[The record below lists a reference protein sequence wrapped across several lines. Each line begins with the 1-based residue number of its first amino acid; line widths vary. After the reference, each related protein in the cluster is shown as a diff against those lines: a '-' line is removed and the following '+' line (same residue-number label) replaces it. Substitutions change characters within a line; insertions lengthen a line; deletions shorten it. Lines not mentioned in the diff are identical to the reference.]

1 MAQSVGE
8 VALDIVAGKNTVSS
22 VVKGAMDDAQNT
34 INKGSTGI
42 SGALSKVGGVAK
54 GVAKGVA
61 VGIGV
66 ASTAII
72 GLGKQAVDAYAEY
85 EQLVGGVETLF
96 KENASTVIT
105 NASNAYKTAGMS
117 ANEYM
122 TTVTSFSAS
131 LLQSL
136 GGDTV
141 KASEM
146 ADMAITDMS
155 DNANKMGTSMEMVQ
169 NAYQGFAKQN
179 YTMLDNLK
187 LGYGGTK
194 SEMERLL
201 ADAQA
206 ISGIKYDIS
215 SYADVV
221 DAIHVI
227 QTEMGITGTTAKE
240 ASSTIQGSISSMKSA
255 WTNLLTGLSDP
266 TQNLD
271 QLINNL
277 VDSVITVGD
286 NLIPR
291 ISIVLESITKLI
303 SSLAPKLVA
312 EIPNIVSQLLPS
324 VIQGAVGIIN
334 AIVQTLPQLIDII
347 VGMLPQFLTAMY
359 QINNAIIQALPSLM
373 QTLVSQLPTLIPIII
388 DGVVGMFVTLA
399 SSFADIIQPIIDNL
413 PEIIISIVDALISN
427 LPALI
432 QGCIKLV
439 IGIVNA
445 LPQITM
451 ALIKAMPTI
460 ITSIISGLLS
470 ALPQLIEGCILL
482 VVELAKALPQI
493 IMALIEAIPL
503 IITSIVEALFGAS
516 PELYTG
522 FATIF
527 GGVWDVI
534 CGIFTPIIDFFG
546 GLFSNV
552 VNIISTVFT
561 PVLNVMSSIW
571 SGIQAVF
578 APAIAL
584 FSGIFNGVVN
594 AIKNIFTP
602 IVSFFSSTFT
612 LTVNTIRTVFSA
624 VTGITS
630 TIWTS
635 VKNVFAGV
643 SSFFSGIFSG
653 AVNTIKSAFNPIVEF
668 FSGVWSKIT
677 GIFSKVGEV
686 VGKAITNVVSKAVNA
701 VLSTA
706 VGIIN
711 GFITA
716 INYAIGAI
724 NAIPGVDISKLDKLA
739 VPQMERGGVLKR
751 GQVGLLE
758 GNGAE
763 AVVPLEKNTGWITRI
778 ADMLDERM
786 VGRETL
792 IAPPALENVRAGN
805 RIENGT
811 DNQSKID
818 ELIELIKRL
827 LDNDDEPTPIP
838 IYIGNELVE
847 EYILNKNSRTVLRS
861 GGRA

>member
-1 MAQSVGE
+1 MAQSVGA
-8 VALDIVAGKNTVSS
+8 VALDIVAGKNTVNS
-22 VVKGAMDDAQNT
+22 VVKGAMNDVQDT
-34 INKGSTGI
+34 VNKGSTGI
-42 SGALSKVGGVAK
+42 SGALGKMGSVAGGVAK
-54 GVAKGVA
+54 GIS

-136 GGDTV
+136 GRDTV

-146 ADMAITDMS
+146 ADMAITDMA

-201 ADAQA
+201 ADAEK

-240 ASSTIQGSISSMKSA
+240 ASSTIQGSIASMKSA

-271 QLINNL
+271 QLIDNL
-277 VDSVITVGD
+277 VNSITAVGA
-286 NLIPR
+286 NLMPR
-291 ISIVLESITKLI
+291 ITLVLDGVVKLV
-303 SSLAPKLVA
+303 SELAPKLVA
-312 EIPNIVSQLLPS
+312 EIPKIVSQVLPS
-324 VIQGAVGIIN
+324 ILSGAIKIVDG
-334 AIVQTLPQLIDII
+334 IVQALPQLI
-347 VGMLPQFLTAMY
+347 G
-359 QINNAIIQALPSLM
+359 
-373 QTLVSQLPTLIPIII
+373 TLVSMLPTLLPMLI
-388 DGVVGMFVTLA
+388 DGIVNMIVTLA

-439 IGIVNA
+439 IGIVSA

-552 VNIISTVFT
+552 VNVISTVFT

>member
-1 MAQSVGE
+1 MPQSVGE
-8 VALDIVAGKNTVSS
+8 VSLDIVAGKNNISS
-22 VVKGAMDDAQNT
+22 VVKSSMSECQDTVN
-34 INKGSTGI
+34 NGSSGI
-42 SGALSKVGGVAK
+42 SGALGKIGSVAGGI
-54 GVAKGVA
+54 AKGVA
-61 VGIGV
+61 VGVGA
-66 ASTAII
+66 ASTAVI
-72 GLGKQAVDAYAEY
+72 GLGKQAVDAYGNY

-96 KENASTVIT
+96 KENASTVIK

-117 ANEYM
+117 ANAYM
-122 TTVTSFSAS
+122 ETVTSFSAS

-146 ADMAITDMS
+146 ADMAITDMA

-206 ISGIKYDIS
+206 ISGIQYDIS

-240 ASSTIQGSISSMKSA
+240 ASSTIQGSIASMGSA
-255 WTNLLTGLSDP
+255 WQNLVTGLADP

-271 QLINNL
+271 QLINNF

-291 ISIVLESITKLI
+291 ISMILESITKLI

-312 EIPNIVSQLLPS
+312 QIPNIVSQLLPS
-324 VIQGAVGIIN
+324 VVEGAVSIIN

-347 VGMLPQFLTAMY
+347 VGMLPQFLTAIY

-388 DGVVGMFVTLA
+388 DGIVGMVVTLA
-399 SSFADIIQPIIDNL
+399 NSFGEIIQPIIDNL
-413 PEIIISIVDALISN
+413 PEIIISIVNALMNN
-427 LPALI
+427 LPILI
-432 QGCIKLV
+432 NGCINLIISLV
-439 IGIVNA
+439 KA

-451 ALIKAMPTI
+451 ALIQAI
-460 ITSIISGLLS
+460 
-470 ALPQLIEGCILL
+470 
-482 VVELAKALPQI
+482 PQI
-493 IMALIEAIPL
+493 IV
-503 IITSIVEALFGAS
+503 SIVEALFNAL
-516 PELYTG
+516 PILLEG
-522 FATIF
+522 FASIF
-527 GGVWDVI
+527 GSAWDVI
-534 CGIFTPIIDFFG
+534 TGIFSVAIDFFG

-552 VNIISTVFT
+552 VSVVQSVFSAI
-561 PVLNVMSSIW
+561 VNVA
-571 SGIQAVF
+571 SGIWNGIKNVF
-578 APAIAL
+578 APVINFFSSI
-584 FSGIFNGVVN
+584 FSGAVN
-594 AIKNIFTP
+594 AIKTIFSTVTTICSNIWNN
-602 IVSFFSSTFT
+602 IK
-612 LTVNTIRTVFSA
+612 
-624 VTGITS
+624 GI
-630 TIWTS
+630 
-635 VKNVFAGV
+635 FAGV
-643 SSFFSGIFSG
+643 ASFFSGIFSN
-653 AVNTIKSAFNPIVEF
+653 AVNSIKSVFGVIVDF

-677 GIFSKVGEV
+677 GIFSRVGEV
-686 VGKAITNVVSKAVNA
+686 VGKAINSVVAKAVNA

-706 VGIIN
+706 CGIIN
-711 GFITA
+711 GFISA
-716 INYAIGAI
+716 INFAIGII
-724 NAIPGVDISKLDKLA
+724 NKIPGVEISKLKKLE
-739 VPQMERGGVLKR
+739 VPEMEQGGVLKK

-763 AVVPLEKNTGWITRI
+763 AVVPLEKNTGWLTRI

-786 VGRETL
+786 VGRGTL
-792 IAPPALENVRAGN
+792 ITPPALENVRAGS
-805 RIENGT
+805 RTENT
-811 DNQSKID
+811 ADNQSKID
-818 ELIELIKRL
+818 ELIELIKKL
-827 LDNDDEPTPIP
+827 IDKDDNPTPIP
-838 IYIGNELVE
+838 IYIGNELID
-847 EYILNKNSRTVLRS
+847 EYILNKNNRAVLRS

>member
-8 VALDIVAGKNTVSS
+8 VALDIVAGKNTVNS
-22 VVKGAMDDAQNT
+22 VVKGAMNDVQDT
-34 INKGSTGI
+34 VNKGSTGI
-42 SGALSKVGGVAK
+42 SGALGKMGSVAGGVAK
-54 GVAKGVA
+54 GIS

-66 ASTAII
+66 ASTAIV
-72 GLGKQAVDAYAEY
+72 GLGKQAVNAYGEY

-136 GGDTV
+136 GNDTV

-155 DNANKMGTSMEMVQ
+155 DNANKMGTSMEMIQ

-194 SEMERLL
+194 TEMERLL

-240 ASSTIQGSISSMKSA
+240 ASSTIQGSIASMKSA

-271 QLINNL
+271 QLIDNL
-277 VDSVITVGD
+277 VNSITTVGA
-286 NLIPR
+286 NLMPR
-291 ISIVLESITKLI
+291 ITLVLDGVVKLV
-303 SSLAPKLVA
+303 SELAPKLVA
-312 EIPNIVSQLLPS
+312 EIPKIVSQVLPS
-324 VIQGAVGIIN
+324 ILSGAIKIVDG
-334 AIVQTLPQLIDII
+334 IVQALPQLI
-347 VGMLPQFLTAMY
+347 G
-359 QINNAIIQALPSLM
+359 
-373 QTLVSQLPTLIPIII
+373 TLVSMLPTLLPMLI
-388 DGVVGMFVTLA
+388 DGIVNMIVTLA

-432 QGCIKLV
+432 QGCINLV
-439 IGIVNA
+439 IGIV
-445 LPQITM
+445 
-451 ALIKAMPTI
+451 
-460 ITSIISGLLS
+460 S
-470 ALPQLIEGCILL
+470 
-482 VVELAKALPQI
+482 ALPQI
-493 IMALIEAIPL
+493 IMALIKAIPT
-503 IITSIVEALFGAS
+503 IIVSIVEALFSAM
-516 PELYTG
+516 PILLDG
-522 FATIF
+522 FIAIF
-527 GGVWDVI
+527 GGAWDVI
-534 CGIFTPIIDFFG
+534 CGIFTPVIDFFG

-552 VNIISTVFT
+552 VNVISEVFT
-561 PVLNVMSSIW
+561 PVLNVMGAVW
-571 SGIQAVF
+571 NGIQAVF

-602 IVSFFSSTFT
+602 IVNFFSSIFS
-612 LTVNTIRTVFSA
+612 LAVNTIRTVFSA
-624 VTGITS
+624 VTGIAGA
-630 TIWTS
+630 IWNS

-643 SSFFSGIFSG
+643 GNFFSGIFSK
-653 AVNTIKSAFNPIVEF
+653 AVSIIKSVFNPIVDF
-668 FSGVWSKIT
+668 FSGIWSKIT

-686 VGKAITNVVSKAVNA
+686 VGKAITNVVGKAVNT
-701 VLSTA
+701 VLSVA
-706 VGIIN
+706 VSIIN
-711 GFITA
+711 GFISA
-716 INYAIGAI
+716 INLAISCI
-724 NAIPGVDISKLDKLA
+724 NAIPGVELDKLKKLD
-739 VPQMERGGVLKR
+739 VPQMEKGGVLKK

-763 AVVPLEKNTGWITRI
+763 AVVPLEKNLGWLTRI

-786 VGRETL
+786 AGRGTL

-805 RIENGT
+805 RTESHN

-827 LDNDDEPTPIP
+827 LEDDNEPTPIP
-838 IYIGNELVE
+838 IYIGNELIE

>member
-8 VALDIVAGKNTVSS
+8 VSLDIVAGKNNIGS
-22 VVKGAMDDAQNT
+22 VVKSSMNECQDAV
-34 INKGSTGI
+34 NKGSSGI
-42 SGALSKVGGVAK
+42 SGALGKIGGVVGGVAK
-54 GVAKGVA
+54 GVT

-66 ASTAII
+66 ASTAVI
-72 GLGKQAVDAYAEY
+72 GLGKQAVDAYGNY

-96 KENASTVIT
+96 KENASTVIK

-117 ANEYM
+117 ANAYM
-122 TTVTSFSAS
+122 ETVTSFSAS
-131 LLQSL
+131 LLQSV

-155 DNANKMGTSMEMVQ
+155 DNANKMGTSIEMIQ

-206 ISGIKYDIS
+206 ISGIQYDIS

-240 ASSTIQGSISSMKSA
+240 ASSTIQGSISAMGSA
-255 WTNLLTGLSDP
+255 WTNLITGLADP

-271 QLINNL
+271 QLINNF

-291 ISIVLESITKLI
+291 ISMVLESITKLI

-324 VIQGAVGIIN
+324 VVEGAVSIIN
-334 AIVQTLPQLIDII
+334 AIVQILPQLIDII

-388 DGVVGMFVTLA
+388 DGVVGMVVTLA
-399 SSFADIIQPIIDNL
+399 NSFGEIIQPLIDNL
-413 PEIIISIVDALISN
+413 PEIIISIVNALMDN

-432 QGCIKLV
+432 
-439 IGIVNA
+439 
-445 LPQITM
+445 
-451 ALIKAMPTI
+451 
-460 ITSIISGLLS
+460 
-470 ALPQLIEGCILL
+470 EGCVNLTIAL
-482 VVELAKALPQI
+482 VEALPQI
-493 IMALIEAIPL
+493 IMALIEAIPQ
-503 IITSIVEALFGAS
+503 IIVSIVEALFNAMPILLEGVAQ
-516 PELYTG
+516 
-522 FATIF
+522 IF
-527 GGVWDVI
+527 GNAWNVI
-534 CGIFTPIIDFFG
+534 KAVFEPVIDFFS
-546 GLFSNV
+546 GLFSGVVNVIKAVFSPVINV
-552 VNIISTVFT
+552 V
-561 PVLNVMSSIW
+561 
-571 SGIQAVF
+571 SGIWNGIKNVF
-578 APAIAL
+578 APVIAF
-584 FSGIFNGVVN
+584 FSGIFNGVVG
-594 AIKNIFTP
+594 AIK
-602 IVSFFSSTFT
+602 
-612 LTVNTIRTVFSA
+612 TIFSA
-624 VTGITS
+624 IITISSGI
-630 TIWTS
+630 WNA

-643 SSFFSGIFSG
+643 VNFFSGIFKG
-653 AVNTIKSAFNPIVEF
+653 AINTIKSVFSPIVDF
-668 FSGVWSKIT
+668 FSGIWSKIT

-686 VGKAITNVVSKAVNA
+686 IGNAINSVVGKAVNA

-706 VGIIN
+706 CGIIN
-711 GFITA
+711 GFISA
-716 INYAIGAI
+716 INFAIGLI
-724 NAIPGVDISKLDKLA
+724 NAIPGVEISKLKKLE
-739 VPQMERGGVLKR
+739 VPEMERGGVLKK

-763 AVVPLEKNTGWITRI
+763 AVVPLEKNTGWLTRI

-786 VGRETL
+786 VGRGTL
-792 IAPPALENVRAGN
+792 ITPPALDNVRAGS
-805 RIENGT
+805 RTENT
-811 DNQSKID
+811 ADNQSKID
-818 ELIELIKRL
+818 ELIELIKMLVDR
-827 LDNDDEPTPIP
+827 DTDTTVP
-838 IYIGNELVE
+838 IYIGNELID

>member
-8 VALDIVAGKNTVSS
+8 VALDIVAGRNTVNS
-22 VVKGAMDDAQNT
+22 VVRDAMNDAQDT
-34 INKGSTGI
+34 INKGSAGI
-42 SGALSKVGGVAK
+42 SGALGKMGSVAG

-66 ASTAII
+66 ASTAVV

-146 ADMAITDMS
+146 ADMAITDMA

-206 ISGIKYDIS
+206 ISGIQYDIS

-240 ASSTIQGSISSMKSA
+240 ADSTIQGSIASMKGA

-271 QLINNL
+271 QLINNF
-277 VDSVITVGD
+277 VESIITVGE
-286 NLIPR
+286 NLMPR
-291 ISIVLESITKLI
+291 ITSVLDGIVRLI
-303 SSLAPKLVA
+303 SELAPKLVA
-312 EIPNIVSQLLPS
+312 EIPKIISQLLPS
-324 VIQGAVGIIN
+324 VIQGAVSIIN
-334 AIVQTLPQLIDII
+334 AIVQALPQLIGTL
-347 VGMLPQFLTAMY
+347 VSMLPQFIDGIQ
-359 QINNAIIQALPSLM
+359 QILNGIIQALPSLIE
-373 QTLVSQLPTLIPIII
+373 TLVSQLPTLIPMLINGI
-388 DGVVGMFVTLA
+388 VNMLVTIC
-399 SSFADIIQPIIDNL
+399 SSFADIIQPIIDAL
-413 PEIIISIVDALISN
+413 PEIITSIVDALMDN

-439 IGIVNA
+439 IGIVKA

-460 ITSIISGLLS
+460 ITSIVEGLFS
-470 ALPQLIEGCILL
+470 
-482 VVELAKALPQI
+482 
-493 IMALIEAIPL
+493 
-503 IITSIVEALFGAS
+503 AS
-516 PELYTG
+516 PVLLDG
-522 FATIF
+522 FSEIF
-527 GGVWDVI
+527 GGAWDVI
-534 CGIFTPIIDFFG
+534 SGIFTPIIDFFG
-546 GLFSNV
+546 GLFSNA
-552 VNIISTVFT
+552 VNVISEVFT
-561 PVLNVMSSIW
+561 SVLDVMGAIW
-571 SGIQAVF
+571 NGIQTVF
-578 APAIAL
+578 APVIAL

-602 IVSFFSSTFT
+602 IVNFFSSTFS
-612 LTVNTIRTVFSA
+612 LAVDTIKTVFSA
-624 VTGITS
+624 VTGIAS
-630 TIWTS
+630 TIWNA

-643 SSFFSGIFSG
+643 ADFFSGIFSN
-653 AVNTIKSAFNPIVEF
+653 AVSIIKGVINPIVGF
-668 FSGVWSKIT
+668 FGGIWDKIT

-711 GFITA
+711 GFISA
-716 INYAIGAI
+716 INFAIDVI
-724 NAIPGVDISKLDKLA
+724 NAIPGVDISKLDKLD
-739 VPQMERGGVLKR
+739 VPQMERGGVLKK

-758 GNGAE
+758 GNGTE
-763 AVVPLEKNTGWITRI
+763 AVVPLEKNTGWLTRI

-786 VGRETL
+786 AGRGAL

-805 RIENGT
+805 RTENRNN
-811 DNQSKID
+811 NQSKID

-827 LDNDDEPTPIP
+827 LEGDDEPTPIP
-838 IYIGNELVE
+838 IYIGNELIE

>member
-8 VALDIVAGKNTVSS
+8 VALDIVVGRNTVDS
-22 VVKGAMDDAQNT
+22 VVRDAMDDAQNT
-34 INKGSTGI
+34 INRGSSGI
-42 SGALSKVGGVAK
+42 SGALGKLGGVAK
-54 GVAKGVA
+54 GVAKGMA

-66 ASTAII
+66 ASTAVV
-72 GLGKQAVDAYAEY
+72 GLGKQAVNAYGEY

-155 DNANKMGTSMEMVQ
+155 DNANKMGTSIEMIQ

-194 SEMERLL
+194 TEMERLL

-271 QLINNL
+271 QLIDNL
-277 VDSVITVGD
+277 VNSITAVGA
-286 NLIPR
+286 NLMPR
-291 ISIVLESITKLI
+291 ITLVLDGIVKLV
-303 SSLAPKLVA
+303 SELAPKLVA
-312 EIPNIVSQLLPS
+312 EIPKIVSQVLPS
-324 VIQGAVGIIN
+324 ILSGAIKIVDG
-334 AIVQTLPQLIDII
+334 IVQALPQLI
-347 VGMLPQFLTAMY
+347 G
-359 QINNAIIQALPSLM
+359 
-373 QTLVSQLPTLIPIII
+373 TLVSMLPTLLPMLI
-388 DGVVGMFVTLA
+388 DGIVNMIVTLA

-413 PEIIISIVDALISN
+413 PEIIISIVNALTNN

-439 IGIVNA
+439 IGIV
-445 LPQITM
+445 
-451 ALIKAMPTI
+451 
-460 ITSIISGLLS
+460 S
-470 ALPQLIEGCILL
+470 
-482 VVELAKALPQI
+482 ALPQI
-493 IMALIEAIPL
+493 IMALIEAIPQ
-503 IITSIVEALFGAS
+503 IIVSIVEALFNALPILLEGVAS
-516 PELYTG
+516 
-522 FATIF
+522 IF
-527 GGVWDVI
+527 GSAWDVI
-534 CGIFTPIIDFFG
+534 VGVFSGVIDFFS
-546 GLFSNV
+546 GLFSGV
-552 VNIISTVFT
+552 VDVIKTVFSPIINIISG
-561 PVLNVMSSIW
+561 IW
-571 SGIQAVF
+571 DG
-578 APAIAL
+578 
-584 FSGIFNGVVN
+584 
-594 AIKNIFTP
+594 IKNIFAP
-602 IVSFFSSTFT
+602 VINFFSS
-612 LTVNTIRTVFSA
+612 
-624 VTGITS
+624 
-630 TIWTS
+630 
-635 VKNVFAGV
+635 
-643 SSFFSGIFSG
+643 IFSG
-653 AVNTIKSAFNPIVEF
+653 AVNAIKSVFSVITGIFSGIWNGVKNIFAGVKNFFTDIFWGAVNGIKSIFSPIVDF
-668 FSGVWSKIT
+668 FSGIWSKIT
-677 GIFSKVGEV
+677 GIFSRVGEIIGNAISSV
-686 VGKAITNVVSKAVNA
+686 VGKAVNA
-701 VLSTA
+701 VLSVA
-706 VGIIN
+706 CGIIN
-711 GFITA
+711 GFISA
-716 INYAIGAI
+716 INFAIDLI
-724 NAIPGVDISKLDKLA
+724 NAIPGVEIDKLKKLD
-739 VPQMERGGVLKR
+739 VPQMEKGGVLKK

-763 AVVPLEKNTGWITRI
+763 AVVPLEKNTGWLTRI

-786 VGRETL
+786 AGRGTL

-805 RIENGT
+805 RTESHN

-827 LDNDDEPTPIP
+827 LEDDNEPTPIP

>member
-8 VALDIVAGKNTVSS
+8 VALDIVAGKNTVNS
-22 VVKGAMDDAQNT
+22 VVKGAMNDVQDT
-34 INKGSTGI
+34 VNKGSTGI
-42 SGALSKVGGVAK
+42 SGALGKMGSVAGGVAK
-54 GVAKGVA
+54 GIS

-66 ASTAII
+66 ASTAIV
-72 GLGKQAVDAYAEY
+72 GLGKQAVNAYGEY

-136 GGDTV
+136 GNDTV

-155 DNANKMGTSMEMVQ
+155 DNANKMGTSMEMIQ

-194 SEMERLL
+194 TEMERLL

-240 ASSTIQGSISSMKSA
+240 ASSTIQGSIASMKSA

-271 QLINNL
+271 QLIDNL
-277 VDSVITVGD
+277 VNSITTVGA
-286 NLIPR
+286 NLMPR
-291 ISIVLESITKLI
+291 ITLVLDGVVKLV
-303 SSLAPKLVA
+303 SELAPKLVA
-312 EIPNIVSQLLPS
+312 EIPKIVSQVLPS
-324 VIQGAVGIIN
+324 ILSGAIKIVDG
-334 AIVQTLPQLIDII
+334 IVQALPQLI
-347 VGMLPQFLTAMY
+347 G
-359 QINNAIIQALPSLM
+359 
-373 QTLVSQLPTLIPIII
+373 TLVSMLPTLLPMLI
-388 DGVVGMFVTLA
+388 DGIVNMIVTLA

-432 QGCIKLV
+432 QGCINLV
-439 IGIVNA
+439 IGIV
-445 LPQITM
+445 
-451 ALIKAMPTI
+451 
-460 ITSIISGLLS
+460 S
-470 ALPQLIEGCILL
+470 
-482 VVELAKALPQI
+482 ALPQI
-493 IMALIEAIPL
+493 IMALIKAIPT
-503 IITSIVEALFGAS
+503 IIVSIVEALFSAM
-516 PELYTG
+516 PILLDG
-522 FATIF
+522 FIAIF
-527 GGVWDVI
+527 GGAWDVI

-552 VNIISTVFT
+552 VNVISEVFT
-561 PVLNVMSSIW
+561 PVLNVMGAVW
-571 SGIQAVF
+571 NGIQAVF

-602 IVSFFSSTFT
+602 IVNFFSSIFS
-612 LTVNTIRTVFSA
+612 LAVDTIRTVFSA
-624 VTGITS
+624 VTGIAGA
-630 TIWTS
+630 IWNS

-643 SSFFSGIFSG
+643 GNFFSGIFSK
-653 AVNTIKSAFNPIVEF
+653 AVSIIKSVFNPIVDF
-668 FSGVWSKIT
+668 FSGIWNKIT

-686 VGKAITNVVSKAVNA
+686 VGKAITNVVGKAVNT
-701 VLSTA
+701 VLSVA
-706 VGIIN
+706 VSIIN
-711 GFITA
+711 GFISA
-716 INYAIGAI
+716 INLAISCI
-724 NAIPGVDISKLDKLA
+724 NAIPGVELDKLKKLD
-739 VPQMERGGVLKR
+739 VPQMEQGGVLKK

-763 AVVPLEKNTGWITRI
+763 AVVPLEKNTGWLTRI

-786 VGRETL
+786 AGRGTL

-805 RIENGT
+805 RTESHN

-827 LDNDDEPTPIP
+827 LEDDNEPTPIP
-838 IYIGNELVE
+838 IYIGNELIE

>member
-42 SGALSKVGGVAK
+42 SGALGKIGSVAGGVAK
-54 GVAKGVA
+54 GIS

-66 ASTAII
+66 ASTAIV
-72 GLGKQAVDAYAEY
+72 GLGKQAVNAYGEY

-136 GGDTV
+136 GNDTV

-155 DNANKMGTSMEMVQ
+155 DNANKMGTSMEMIQ

-194 SEMERLL
+194 TEMERLL
-201 ADAQA
+201 ADAEK

-271 QLINNL
+271 QLIDNL
-277 VDSVITVGD
+277 VNSITAVGA
-286 NLIPR
+286 NLMPR
-291 ISIVLESITKLI
+291 ITLVLDGVVKLV
-303 SSLAPKLVA
+303 SELAPKLVA
-312 EIPNIVSQLLPS
+312 EIPKIVSQVLPS
-324 VIQGAVGIIN
+324 ILSGAIKIVDG
-334 AIVQTLPQLIDII
+334 IVQALPQLI
-347 VGMLPQFLTAMY
+347 G
-359 QINNAIIQALPSLM
+359 
-373 QTLVSQLPTLIPIII
+373 TLVSMLPTLLPMLI
-388 DGVVGMFVTLA
+388 DGIVNMIVTLA

-439 IGIVNA
+439 IGIVKA

-451 ALIKAMPTI
+451 ALIKAIPTI
-460 ITSIISGLLS
+460 I
-470 ALPQLIEGCILL
+470 
-482 VVELAKALPQI
+482 V
-493 IMALIEAIPL
+493 
-503 IITSIVEALFGAS
+503 SIVEALFSAM
-516 PELYTG
+516 PILLDG
-522 FATIF
+522 FIAIF
-527 GGVWDVI
+527 GGAWDVI

-546 GLFSNV
+546 GLFSNA
-552 VNIISTVFT
+552 VNVISEVFT
-561 PVLNVMSSIW
+561 PVLDVMGAIW
-571 SGIQAVF
+571 DGIQAVF

-602 IVSFFSSTFT
+602 IVNFFSSTFS
-612 LTVNTIRTVFSA
+612 LAVDTIRTVFSA
-624 VTGITS
+624 VTGIS
-630 TIWTS
+630 SAIWNS

-643 SSFFSGIFSG
+643 ANFFSGIFSK
-653 AVNTIKSAFNPIVEF
+653 AVSIIKSVFNPIVDF
-668 FSGVWSKIT
+668 FSGIWSKIT
-677 GIFSKVGEV
+677 SIFSKVGEV
-686 VGKAITNVVSKAVNA
+686 VGNAITNVVSKAVNT

-711 GFITA
+711 GFISA
-716 INYAIGAI
+716 INFAISAI
-724 NAIPGVDISKLDKLA
+724 NAIPGVEISKLKKLD
-739 VPQMERGGVLKR
+739 VPQMEQGGVLKK

-763 AVVPLEKNTGWITRI
+763 AVVPLEKNTGWLTRI

-786 VGRETL
+786 AGRGTL
-792 IAPPALENVRAGN
+792 ITPPALENVRAGN
-805 RIENGT
+805 RTESHN

-827 LDNDDEPTPIP
+827 LEDDNEPTPIP
-838 IYIGNELVE
+838 IYIGNELIE